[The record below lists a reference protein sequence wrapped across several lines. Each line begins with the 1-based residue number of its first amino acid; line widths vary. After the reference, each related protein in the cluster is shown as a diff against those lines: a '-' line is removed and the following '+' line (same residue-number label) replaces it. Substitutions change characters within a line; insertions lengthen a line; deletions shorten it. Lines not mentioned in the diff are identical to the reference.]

1 MSAAGAVALPT
12 WALLPFGR
20 GSIHISSGPSPLSVG
35 GGGAN
40 ASSSPAIDPNFFMNP
55 FDNAVQVAAMRYARR
70 ALVTAPLAGYV
81 VGMAAP
87 TVEEVP
93 LDSEED
99 DDEAAWLAW
108 AKGVYGS
115 NAHPVGTAAM
125 MSRELGGVVDAELR
139 VYGTRNVRVV
149 DASVLPWQVCG
160 HLTSTIYAV
169 AERASDIIIGGRAEG
184 EGTEGGGDE

>member
-20 GSIHISSGPSPLSVG
+20 GSIHISGPSPLGV
-35 GGGAN
+35 GGAN
-40 ASSSPAIDPNFFMNP
+40 ASSPAIDPNFFMNP

-93 LDSEED
+93 LDDGDDEAD
-99 DDEAAWLAW
+99 DDAAWLAW

-184 EGTEGGGDE
+184 EETGGGGDE

>member
-1 MSAAGAVALPT
+1 MSAAGAVVLPT

-20 GSIHISSGPSPLSVG
+20 GSIHISAASPLGV
-35 GGGAN
+35 GAN
-40 ASSSPAIDPNFFMNP
+40 ASAPAINPNFFMNP
-55 FDNAVQVAAMRYARR
+55 FDNAVQVAAMRYARW

-93 LDSEED
+93 LGGDDGDED
-99 DDEAAWLAW
+99 DDDDAAWLAW

-169 AERASDIIIGGRAEG
+169 AERASDIIKGSLKG
-184 EGTEGGGDE
+184 EAGGGGDE